1 MNHSGSGDHRDEP
14 QILIVGTGA
23 LATLFANRLSRAGSQ
38 VTLLGSWQAALQALN
53 LRGARVLEADGRW
66 TSGAVRALREPQAA
80 EGFRL
85 ALVLV
90 KAWQTAHAARQLAAC
105 LAPDGIALGL
115 QNGLGNRERL
125 AAQLG
130 DQRVALG
137 VTTTGAALLEPG
149 AVQYG
154 GRGALQVQRHPRL
167 DPLLRLLRSA
177 GFEVHQNEDLES
189 LLWGKLVI
197 NAAINPLT
205 ALHGVPNGALL
216 EDPQLRKILR
226 RTAEETAQV
235 AAARGIQLPFVNP
248 AEAAEAVARRTAA
261 NRSSMLQDL
270 QRGAPTEIEAI
281 TGEVVRQAIELGVAV
296 PHNQALLEQMHARL
310 QNLEIIE
317 NPVPLARLQV
327 PVTGEEQ
334 KHP

>member
-1 MNHSGSGDHRDEP
+1 MNPEERSIQVNALP
-14 QILIVGTGA
+14 VLIVGSGA
-23 LATLFANRLSRAGSQ
+23 LATLFANRLSRAGNP
-38 VTLLGSWQAALQALN
+38 VTLLGSWAPALEALN
-53 LRGARVLEADGRW
+53 QQGARVREADGRW
-66 TSGAVRALREPQAA
+66 TTAAVRAVSQTEEAG
-80 EGFRL
+80 GFQY

-90 KAWQTAHAARQLAAC
+90 KAWQTSRAAQQLAEC
-105 LAPDGIALGL
+105 LIPEGVALGL
-115 QNGLGNRERL
+115 QNGLGNREIL
-125 AAQLG
+125 AAAIG
-130 DQRVALG
+130 SPRVALG
-137 VTTTGAALLEPG
+137 ATTTGAALLEPG

-154 GRGALQVQRHPRL
+154 GSGAVQVQRHARL
-167 DPLLRLLRSA
+167 APLLVKLRQA
-177 GFEVHQNEDLES
+177 GFEVRESADLQG

-205 ALHGVPNGALL
+205 ALHAVPNGALL

-235 AAARGIQLPFVNP
+235 AGALGIRLPFDNP

-281 TGEVVRQAIELGVAV
+281 SGEIVRQAEALGLKV

-310 QNLEIIE
+310 LNLGIASVHT
-317 NPVPLARLQV
+317 VPAETAYL
-327 PVTGEEQ
+327 PVTGQEFE
-334 KHP
+334 